1 MFLTESSAAP
11 RINPNLR
18 FNYGCLAKQKRDSTA
33 CRGEGTVIVEELVSG
48 FVYLCEV
55 YVCVNILGLGPVGE
69 LYMRAYNMV
78 LVLAFTVLSQGQ
90 KAL

>member
-1 MFLTESSAAP
+1 M
-11 RINPNLR
+11 
-18 FNYGCLAKQKRDSTA
+18 
-33 CRGEGTVIVEELVSG
+33 IVEELVFG

-78 LVLAFTVLSQGQ
+78 LVLAFTGLSQGQ